1 MNAEIANRLQQLRK
15 NNNLSQEEL
24 AEKIGVSRQAVSK
37 WERAEASPDTENLI
51 LLSRLYN
58 ISLDELLLADSKPVS
73 EGISLKKDNYKEPA
87 CVRTREMRPDNYT
100 DEEIYPNRETVH
112 NSIPQGAP
120 FGADISEEE
129 SRKTN
134 SRGNYDEFG
143 DAMNRAGRAIG
154 DAINAAG
161 DRVREEMKRPGK
173 DGKTFED
180 RIEKSMTKIG
190 NGIEKAGRAVERSFD
205 KLGEKMEEKEKR
217 YANMYGYESSSTN
230 SSRQSQKRKNKN
242 KKGQNPPATLFDKLF
257 CFLVLGVFFSCVG
270 VGLAHPGWVL
280 FLLIPFYYTTK
291 NALRKRN
298 LLLFCY
304 PLLCAIIYFGIG
316 GFLDTIWWSLAVCW
330 YEIMWLLFLT
340 IPLYYTGIV
349 AIKKRNP
356 LIFCY
361 PVLCV
366 IVYLGF
372 GLVFSEISWWV
383 SDAWFSAAWAPLAMS
398 IPIYYIVISHFRQ
411 KSKAANGTQ
420 STVSSAVD

>member
-1 MNAEIANRLQQLRK
+1 MNVEIANRLQQLRK

-37 WERAEASPDTENLI
+37 WERAEASPDTDNLI

-58 ISLDELLLADSKPVS
+58 MSLDELLRTDSRPV
-73 EGISLKKDNYKEPA
+73 GGVSLKKDDYKEPA
-87 CVRTREMRPDNYT
+87 REMRPDNYT
-100 DEEIYPNRETVH
+100 EEEIYPNRETTH
-112 NSIPQGAP
+112 NSIPQGSP

-129 SRKTN
+129 SRGTAPDMDF
-134 SRGNYDEFG
+134 GEFG
-143 DAMNRAGRAIG
+143 EAMNRAGRAIG
-154 DAINAAG
+154 DALNAAG
-161 DRVREEMKRPGK
+161 DRVREEMKKPGK

-180 RIEKSMTKIG
+180 RIERSMTKIG
-190 NGIEKAGRAVERSFD
+190 NGIERAGRAVERSFD
-205 KLGEKMEEKEKR
+205 KLGQKMEEKEKR
-217 YANMYGYESSSTN
+217 YANIYGYESGSTDN
-230 SSRQSQKRKNKN
+230 SSNKKKKKH

-257 CFLVLGVFFSCVG
+257 CFLILGVFFSCVG

-316 GFLDTIWWSLAVCW
+316 GFLDTVFWGSLAVYW
-330 YEIMWLLFLT
+330 YEIMWLIFLT

-372 GLVFSEISWWV
+372 GLVFSEISWWL
-383 SDAWFSAAWAPLAMS
+383 SDTWFSAAWAPLAMS

-411 KSKAANGTQ
+411 KSKAKGMQ
-420 STVSSAVD
+420 STMSSAVD